1 MHKLRCWTRV
11 SALPQDGIQIARNSK
26 SFSHLLR
33 ESNSGVERSLVFLSI
48 DDRDRAARVLEGVSG
63 ATLLAG
69 YRRFRQCWSS
79 AWRIKFLMTAWRLM
93 LNSFAARSNPSSMGT

>member
-26 SFSHLLR
+26 SFRHLLR

-48 DDRDRAARVLEGVSG
+48 DDRDRAARALEGVSG
-63 ATLLAG
+63 TTLLAVTAVSDKAG
-69 YRRFRQCWSS
+69 RVLGVSS
-79 AWRIKFLMTAWRLM
+79 F
-93 LNSFAARSNPSSMGT
+93 